1 VQLFGPTHIS
11 LLAATAVL
19 AVLLAILCRRRLL
32 PPRAVRLTLG
42 LGLALNEIVWLIYH
56 YSHEGVFAKNLPLE
70 LCDLT
75 VWLTILG
82 CLTLRQFAVEFA
94 YLVGMVSAGL
104 TMITPFLISPWP
116 SYPAIYFFVGHG
128 GIVIAVATLVF
139 GRMAFL
145 RPGAVWRVFG
155 WLVAYAVL
163 IGMVDKICDA
173 NYMYLRQAPKD
184 TLLDHMGPWPWY
196 LVVSALLAL
205 TLFWLLYLP
214 ARVRTPKHEE
224 N

>member
-1 VQLFGPTHIS
+1 
-11 LLAATAVL
+11 
-19 AVLLAILCRRRLL
+19 
-32 PPRAVRLTLG
+32 VRLTLG
-42 LGLALNEIVWLIYH
+42 WGLAINEIVWLIFH
-56 YSHEGVFAKNLPLE
+56 YSTEGVFAKNLPLE

-82 CLTLRQFAVEFA
+82 CLTLRPFAVEFA

-104 TMITPFLISPWP
+104 TMLTPVLISPWP

-139 GRMAFL
+139 GRIAFL
-145 RPGAVWRVFG
+145 RPGAVWRTFG

-163 IGMVDKICDA
+163 IGVVDQICHA
-173 NYMYLRQAPKD
+173 NYMVLCQAPKD
-184 TLLDHMGPWPWY
+184 TLLDHMGRWPAY
-196 LVVSALLAL
+196 LGVSALLAL

-214 ARVRTPKHEE
+214 ARVRPANRASAAAGT
-224 N
+224 